1 MINTLNDKTKIIKK
15 YHFKEK
21 TVKTILNKRHGPRQ
35 LFMEDYSFNIYN
47 GCTFDCSYCYINGS
61 KYAEDTKT
69 YYVKTNANDLLHQQL
84 KNKAKKGERALF
96 TIGSASDPYME
107 IEKEL
112 FMTREFLKIAN
123 KFHYPVHIVTKSDLI
138 CRDIDILQKINK
150 NSILPMELVD
160 KIDEKV
166 IVSFSFSTVFDDVA
180 KIFEPNAPKPTRR
193 LKSIKKLKDAGFR
206 VGITFMPIL
215 PFITDNDKVLRE
227 TIKIF
232 KDYNV
237 DYILP
242 STLTLYGES
251 ENDCRYKYLK
261 KVKKFYPEYYDE
273 TKKLFE
279 SKVKGKYLDY
289 PNKHYQYNLLKK
301 VKNLSKEYNISNLLY

>member
-69 YYVKTNANDLLHQQL
+69 YYVKT
-84 KNKAKKGERALF
+84 KAKKGERALF

-138 CRDIDILQKINK
+138 CRDINILQKINK
-150 NSILPMELVD
+150 NSILPIELVD

-166 IVSFSFSTVFDDVA
+166 IVSFTTVFDDVA
-180 KIFEPNAPKPTRR
+180 KIFEPNAPKPSRR
-193 LKSIKKLKDAGFR
+193 LKSIEKLKDAGFR

-232 KDYNV
+232 KDYNF
-237 DYILP
+237 DYIL
-242 STLTLYGES
+242 T
-251 ENDCRYKYLK
+251 
-261 KVKKFYPEYYDE
+261 
-273 TKKLFE
+273 
-279 SKVKGKYLDY
+279 
-289 PNKHYQYNLLKK
+289 
-301 VKNLSKEYNISNLLY
+301 